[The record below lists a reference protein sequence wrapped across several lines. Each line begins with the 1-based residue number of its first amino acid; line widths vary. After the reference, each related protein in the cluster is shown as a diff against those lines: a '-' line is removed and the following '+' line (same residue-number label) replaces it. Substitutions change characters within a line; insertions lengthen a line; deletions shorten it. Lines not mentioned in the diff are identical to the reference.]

1 MKIVLDT
8 NVLLTAV
15 SRKSPHNWIIQSLIE
30 KQFSLCVS
38 NEILM
43 EYAEIIE
50 RHMGKSFVDV
60 IMPSILE
67 LSNIQFVT
75 KYYTFLLIH
84 KDPDDDKFVDCAIA
98 CDADFIV
105 TEDKHFKV
113 LKTIDWPEVK
123 AINVA
128 ELKKLL
134 DSKNK

>member
-15 SRKSPHNWIIQSLIE
+15 SRKSQNNWIIQHLIE
-30 KQFSLCVS
+30 KHFTLCVS

-50 RHMGKSFVDV
+50 RHMGKSFAVS
-60 IMPSILE
+60 IIPSILE
-67 LSNIQFVT
+67 LQSTELVT
-75 KYYTFLLIH
+75 KYYNFLLIH

-98 CDADFIV
+98 CNADYIV

-123 AINVA
+123 AINIA
-128 ELKKLL
+128 EFKQLLLGKK
-134 DSKNK
+134 